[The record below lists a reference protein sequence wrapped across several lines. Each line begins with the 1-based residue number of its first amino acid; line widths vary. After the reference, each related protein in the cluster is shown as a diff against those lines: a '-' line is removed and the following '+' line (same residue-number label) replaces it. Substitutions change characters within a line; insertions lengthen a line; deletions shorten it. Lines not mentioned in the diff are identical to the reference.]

1 MFLGVLLVLFIG
13 VCAAV
18 VDRVVGGLVLVLVFG
33 VLVLVGVVVVALVL
47 HVVQNQIKKEK

>member
-13 VCAAV
+13 GCAAV
-18 VDRVVGGLVLVLVFG
+18 VDRVVGGLVLVLVVG
-33 VLVLVGVVVVALVL
+33 VVVLLGVVVVALVL